1 MDGRGS
7 HRRRCV
13 FLSIQPSV
21 APDPFIHLSQ
31 GEKGSVNV
39 KVSVN
44 VPGGHSSIPC
54 VFPWSYLASLIPQ
67 HTALHIP
74 RSASSRRSLR
84 QLRRIR
90 RPSLSLQGTRLQRLR
105 CVWQTMVRIY
115 PSFLCPI
122 YLGRIHLLTRS
133 WQARLTRK

>member
-1 MDGRGS
+1 LGGRGS

-13 FLSIQPSV
+13 FLSIQPSL
-21 APDPFIHLSQ
+21 ASDPFIHSLQ
-31 GEKGSVNV
+31 GEKGSVNI
-39 KVSVN
+39 KISVN

-54 VFPWSYLASLIPQ
+54 VFPSSYLACFIPR

-90 RPSLSLQGTRLQRLR
+90 RPSPLLRGTRLQRLR

-115 PSFLCPI
+115 PNILFLHI
-122 YLGRIHLLTRS
+122 FGTNTLTRS
-133 WQARLTRK
+133 WQARLTGK